1 MLFNYLTQ
9 TGVIVPDTSTLKSD
23 VQGEY
28 VGQFGPALIL
38 ADDTIQGRLIDVET
52 TARDQ
57 VIRVTAE
64 QANQINPNI
73 NSGIY
78 LKGVCALH
86 GIMPTDQEYT
96 VVPGTVLAGTAGTV
110 IPANSRVAD
119 TDGNYYK
126 LISQVTIGVGG
137 TVTVSVQALEYG
149 PLDPAPGSITQIVDG
164 TFGWLSVTNPLV
176 AVKGSLEESDND
188 LRLSRNDK
196 LFQLS
201 KGPLA
206 AIKSNVLGVANA
218 RWVSMRENDSSDAA
232 TIDGVVMAA
241 SGTWLCVQGGTD
253 ADVAQAILQSKQ
265 TGSPLTVGTDN
276 GIPVLVEIV
285 DPISGQTYPLMF
297 TRPVELAAAIRVT
310 VSAGSAID
318 PFTAIPDAVMKYA
331 DGKLAGERGFIVG
344 ASVSPFEVS
353 AALNVQLPELFIRKV
368 ELALVPVSGPLV
380 FSVQEI
386 IPELWEVATLVSSNV
401 YVVVA

>member
-9 TGVIVPDTSTLKSD
+9 TGVVVPDTSTLKSD

-78 LKGVCALH
+78 LKSVCALH
-86 GIMPTDQEYT
+86 GIVPTDQEYT
-96 VVPGTVLAGTAGTV
+96 VVPGTVLAGTAGTI

-119 TDGNYYK
+119 EDGNYYK
-126 LISQVTIGVGG
+126 LISQATIGVGG

-206 AIKSNVLGVANA
+206 AIKSNILGVANA

-253 ADVAQAILQSKQ
+253 ADVALAILRSKQ

-276 GIPVLVEIV
+276 GTPILVEIV
-285 DPISGQTYPLMF
+285 DPISGQTYPIMF
-297 TRPVELAAAIRVT
+297 TRPVELVAAVRVT
-310 VSAGSAID
+310 VSAGSALD

-368 ELALVPVSGPLV
+368 ELALVPESGPLV

-386 IPELWEVATLVSSNV
+386 IPELWEVATLVPSNV